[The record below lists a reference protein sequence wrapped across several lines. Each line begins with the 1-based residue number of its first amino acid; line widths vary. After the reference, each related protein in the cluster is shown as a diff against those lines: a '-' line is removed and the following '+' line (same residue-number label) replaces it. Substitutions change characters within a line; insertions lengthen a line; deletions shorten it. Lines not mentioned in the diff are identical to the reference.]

1 MGYTIYWEKKE
12 NFDDTEWEHLWN
24 AFEYY
29 STEMRVGLDQIEVDQ
44 LWHKFPFDDSIEFD
58 DDRLVFNGIGEDSC
72 EPFALYKNINENEVG
87 FCKTNRQNYGHI
99 AWAILR
105 EAHKIAP
112 HKITIANDD
121 GERYEAKQ

>member
-12 NFDDTEWEHLWN
+12 SFDDTEWEHLWN

-29 STEMRVGLDQIEVDQ
+29 SKEMRVGLDQIKIDTYQEYVKK
-44 LWHKFPFDDSIEFD
+44 HG
-58 DDRLVFNGIGEDSC
+58 DRIVFNGRGEDRC
-72 EPFALYKNINENEVG
+72 ERFVLYKNMGEENEVG
-87 FCKTNRQNYGHI
+87 FCKTNRQNYGLI
-99 AWAILR
+99 AWALLR